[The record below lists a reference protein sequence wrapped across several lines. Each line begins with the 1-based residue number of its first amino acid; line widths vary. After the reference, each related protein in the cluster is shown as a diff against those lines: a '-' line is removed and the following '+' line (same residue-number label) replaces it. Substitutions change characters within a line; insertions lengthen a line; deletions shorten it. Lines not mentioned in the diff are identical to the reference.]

1 MAKDFYQVLGL
12 KRDADEKAIKGA
24 YRKLAR
30 EHHPDVNPGN
40 AGAEAKFKQISE
52 AFQVLSDP
60 EKRKLYDQFGDDYDK
75 VSPEYAKYGPQGPPR
90 PQGQG
95 GFPGQQGGAGF
106 PGGAGGVNFG
116 GAQGIDFEELMRQA
130 QARQGGQ
137 SGAPGGAPHGGAGD
151 LFGNLFGGLR
161 GQGRRGPEKGGDVEQ
176 NVQITFAESIKGTQ
190 RRLNLLIRGERGDEA
205 RDVTVKIPA
214 LISDG
219 ATVKVSGKG
228 ASSSSG
234 GANGDLFLKIHVA
247 SDSFWKRDGLNLK
260 IEVPV
265 SFVEAAIGAT
275 IQVPTANSQVGL
287 KIPAGTQSGA
297 TFRLSGRG
305 LKDPKTEKT
314 GDVLVSVKVAV
325 PKELS
330 ERERKLISELSA
342 LRNEDL
348 RAGLPKSL

>member
-40 AGAEAKFKQISE
+40 AGAEAKFKQIAE

-75 VSPEYAKYGPQGPPR
+75 IPPEYAKYGPQGAGR
-90 PQGQG
+90 QSQGQG
-95 GFPGQQGGAGF
+95 GFPGQQSGGF
-106 PGGAGGVNFG
+106 PGQQSGGFSGGAGGVNF
-116 GAQGIDFEELMRQA
+116 EELLRQA
-130 QARQGGQ
+130 QATQG
-137 SGAPGGAPHGGAGD
+137 PGGARGSASGGGSGD
-151 LFGNLFGGLR
+151 LFGSLFGGLR
-161 GQGRRGPEKGGDVEQ
+161 GQGRRTPERGGDVEQ
-176 NVQITFAESIKGTQ
+176 AVSISFAESIQGTQ
-190 RRLNLLIRGERGDEA
+190 RRFNLLIQGERGQEK

-234 GANGDLFLKIHVA
+234 GANGDLFLKISVQPGA
-247 SDSFWKRDGLNLK
+247 FWKRDGLNLK
-260 IEVPV
+260 IEVTV
-265 SFVEAAIGAT
+265 SFAEAALGAT
-275 IQVPTANSQVGL
+275 IQVPTAGNEVGL

-305 LKDPKTEKT
+305 LHNEKT
-314 GDVLVSVKVAV
+314 DAKGDLLVSIKVAV
-325 PKELS
+325 PKALSPREEQLIRELA
-330 ERERKLISELSA
+330 A
-342 LRNEDL
+342 LRSEDL
-348 RAGLPKSL
+348 RGALPKSL

>member
-1 MAKDFYQVLGL
+1 MTKDFYQVLGL

-75 VSPEYAKYGPQGPPR
+75 IPPEYAKYGPQGPPR
-90 PQGQG
+90 QSG
-95 GFPGQQGGAGF
+95 GFPGQQSGGF
-106 PGGAGGVNFG
+106 PGGAQVN
-116 GAQGIDFEELMRQA
+116 FEELFRQA
-130 QARQGGQ
+130 QAGQGA
-137 SGAPGGAPHGGAGD
+137 GARNAPPQQGGD

-176 NVQITFAESIKGTQ
+176 SVQISFAESIKGTQ
-190 RRLNLLIRGERGDEA
+190 RRLNLLIRGERGEEA

-228 ASSSSG
+228 ASSSHG
-234 GANGDLFLKIHVA
+234 GPNGDLFLKIRVA
-247 SDSFWKRDGLNLK
+247 PDAFWKRDGLNLK

-265 SFVEAAIGAT
+265 SFGEAALGGT
-275 IQVPTANSQVGL
+275 IQVPTGSGEVGL

-305 LKDPKTEKT
+305 LKDAKIEKA
-314 GDVLVSVKVAV
+314 GDVLVSVKVGV
-325 PKELS
+325 PKGLTPREEELV
-330 ERERKLISELSA
+330 RELSA

-348 RAGLPKSL
+348 RGALPKSL